1 MKKSLILSL
10 LAVAVCSFAVYAGT
24 TDLSNKIV
32 TKTEKTSSTIQTK
45 TDTANNIV
53 AVTGN
58 EKIKNKTSKVSTD
71 VKDKT
76 KKTETKIT

>member
-1 MKKSLILSL
+1 MKKVLILSL
-10 LAVAVCSFAVYAGT
+10 LAVAVCSFTVYAGT
-24 TDLSNKIV
+24 ADLSNKIV

-58 EKIKNKTSKVSTD
+58 EKIK
-71 VKDKT
+71 
-76 KKTETKIT
+76 